1 MTDNH
6 QVQFAETLNG
16 LNLQMLRDLAG
27 QVATQKGQKFE
38 DVKEVPIQLGQ
49 KLPPIKQQPVGP
61 VIQPTKQ
68 APVQKQ
74 VLKSALKVPDVV
86 LSSESPEIKTLPD
99 NMMAIMG
106 MNLPKQTL
114 YLLLVLLIIAIA
126 IWYLGSPAKTKKKSE
141 DEDE

>member
-6 QVQFAETLNG
+6 QVQFTETLNG

-38 DVKEVPIQLGQ
+38 DVKEVPIQLAQ
-49 KLPPIKQQPVGP
+49 KLPPIKQPVGP
-61 VIQPTKQ
+61 VNQPVKQ
-68 APVQKQ
+68 VPVQKK

-86 LSSESPEIKTLPD
+86 LSSESPEIKSLPD

-106 MNLPKQTL
+106 MNLPKQTI
-114 YLLLVLLIIAIA
+114 YLLLVLLIAAVA
-126 IWYLGSPAKTKKKSE
+126 IWYLGSPAKTKKKTE